1 MHWHGGHRVQA
12 LRNALELIRTRMAGL
27 PASAKLLAGS
37 LVIILVLGLFL
48 VAQWSARSDT
58 VPFAVQPAAYD
69 EARTFLASR
78 SVEFEEKN
86 GKLYVPSSEHQSLIA
101 GYVEAGGSSSIDW
114 NELVPNDPFAT
125 DAERKQRHLFA
136 VQTVLAKVIGG
147 FRNVKTATVL
157 IAPKPATALGASRSA
172 QTASVVVSMRSGALG
187 QEQVDA
193 IAAMVAGTQAGMK
206 PEHVSVTDGAQ
217 AYRTSFGK
225 SASTGE
231 NLERSL
237 QVAEAVQRR
246 IAEVLGWVPGVRI
259 SVNAQVVTT
268 ERTSTTTEFKEGV
281 VAPLSEVSS
290 TSESKGAS
298 ASREPG
304 VVPNTGL
311 SIGGGAGG
319 GSQSAVERSENKY
332 RAEIPATRRT
342 EVDPTGYAT
351 KIDASIAVPMSYF
364 VGVWRLQNPA
374 ADGEADKK
382 PDMAAVESLRE
393 TELARIRDF
402 VEPLIATDAVE
413 GSKKGEVKV
422 TWFPDFAEAP
432 VQASIGSGI
441 GELVLGG
448 GGGNGAGG
456 LIKPIGLGVLAVVSL
471 LFMFNIAKKASTREN
486 LPTAEELAGVPP
498 KLESDD
504 AEIVGEADEATP
516 ALEGMEL
523 DDDSL
528 RRAQMLEQLNEL
540 AQRDPTEIA
549 GILRRWMRTTA

>member
-1 MHWHGGHRVQA
+1 VQA
-12 LRNALELIRTRMAGL
+12 IRNALELIRTRMGGL

-48 VAQWSARSDT
+48 VAQWSAKADT
-58 VPFAVQPAAYD
+58 VAFAVQPAAFD

-78 SVEFEEKN
+78 NVEFEEKN
-86 GKLYVPSSEHQSLIA
+86 GRLYVPASEHQSLIA
-101 GYVEAGGSSSIDW
+101 GYVEAGGSSSVDW

-157 IAPKPATALGASRSA
+157 IAPKPATALGVSRNA
-172 QTASVVVSMRSGALG
+172 QTASVVVGMRAGGLA

-225 SASTGE
+225 GAATGE

-237 QVAEAVQRR
+237 QVADAVRGR
-246 IAEVLGWVPGVRI
+246 IGEVLAWVPGVRI

-281 VAPLSEVSS
+281 VAPVSEVSS
-290 TSESKGAS
+290 TSETKGATQ
-298 ASREPG
+298 SREAG

-311 SIGGGAGG
+311 ALGGGGSG

-342 EVDPTGYAT
+342 EIDPTGYAT

-364 VGVWRLQNPA
+364 VGVWRMQNPP
-374 ADGEADKK
+374 ADGEAEKR
-382 PDMAAVESLRE
+382 PDMAAVEALRE
-393 TELARIRDF
+393 GELARIREF

-422 TWFPDFAEAP
+422 TWFPDAIEAP
-432 VQASIGSGI
+432 VQASMAAGL

-448 GGGNGAGG
+448 GGGAGGGTG

-471 LFMFNIAKKASTREN
+471 LFMFNIARKASERES

>member
-1 MHWHGGHRVQA
+1 MQA
-12 LRNALELIRTRMAGL
+12 IRNALELIRTRMGGL

-48 VAQWSARSDT
+48 VAQWSAKADT
-58 VPFAVQPAAYD
+58 VAFAVQPAAFD

-78 SVEFEEKN
+78 NVEFEEKN
-86 GKLYVPSSEHQSLIA
+86 GRLYVPASEHQSLIA
-101 GYVEAGGSSSIDW
+101 GYVEAGGSSSVDW

-157 IAPKPATALGASRSA
+157 IAPKPATALGASRNA
-172 QTASVVVSMRSGALG
+172 QTASVVVGMRAGGLA

-206 PEHVSVTDGAQ
+206 PENVSVTDGAQ

-225 SASTGE
+225 GAATGE

-237 QVAEAVQRR
+237 QVADAVRGR
-246 IAEVLGWVPGVRI
+246 IGEVLAWVPGVRI

-281 VAPLSEVSS
+281 VAPVSEVSS
-290 TSESKGAS
+290 TSETKGATQ
-298 ASREPG
+298 SREAG

-311 SIGGGAGG
+311 ALGGGGSG

-342 EVDPTGYAT
+342 EIDPTGYAT

-364 VGVWRLQNPA
+364 VGVWRMQNPP
-374 ADGEADKK
+374 ADGEAEKR
-382 PDMAAVESLRE
+382 PDMAAVEALRE
-393 TELARIRDF
+393 GELARIREF

-422 TWFPDFAEAP
+422 TWFPDAIEAP
-432 VQASIGSGI
+432 VQASMAAGL

-448 GGGNGAGG
+448 GGGAGGGTG

-471 LFMFNIAKKASTREN
+471 LFMFNIARKASERES

>member
-1 MHWHGGHRVQA
+1 VQA
-12 LRNALELIRTRMAGL
+12 IRNALELIRTRMGGL

-48 VAQWSARSDT
+48 VAQWSAKADT
-58 VPFAVQPAAYD
+58 VAFAVQPAAFD

-78 SVEFEEKN
+78 NVEFEEKN
-86 GKLYVPSSEHQSLIA
+86 GRLYVPASEHQSLIA
-101 GYVEAGGSSSIDW
+101 GYVEAGGSSSVDW

-157 IAPKPATALGASRSA
+157 IAPKPATALGASRNA
-172 QTASVVVSMRSGALG
+172 QTASVVVGMRAGGLA

-206 PEHVSVTDGAQ
+206 PENVSVTDGAQ

-225 SASTGE
+225 GAATGE

-237 QVAEAVQRR
+237 QVADAVRGR
-246 IAEVLGWVPGVRI
+246 IGEVLAWVPGVRI

-281 VAPLSEVSS
+281 VAPVSEVSS
-290 TSESKGAS
+290 TSETKGATQ
-298 ASREPG
+298 SREAG

-311 SIGGGAGG
+311 ALGGGGSG

-342 EVDPTGYAT
+342 EIDPTGYAT

-364 VGVWRLQNPA
+364 VGVWRMQNPP
-374 ADGEADKK
+374 ADGEAEKR
-382 PDMAAVESLRE
+382 PDMAAVEALRE
-393 TELARIRDF
+393 GELARIREF

-422 TWFPDFAEAP
+422 TWFPDAIEAP
-432 VQASIGSGI
+432 VQASMAAGL

-448 GGGNGAGG
+448 GGGAGGGTG

-471 LFMFNIAKKASTREN
+471 LFMFNIARKASERES

>member
-1 MHWHGGHRVQA
+1 MQA
-12 LRNALELIRTRMAGL
+12 IRNALELIRTRMGGL

-48 VAQWSARSDT
+48 VAQWSAKADT
-58 VPFAVQPAAYD
+58 VAFAVQPAAFD

-78 SVEFEEKN
+78 NVEFEEKN
-86 GKLYVPSSEHQSLIA
+86 GRLYVPASEHQSLIA
-101 GYVEAGGSSSIDW
+101 GYVEAGGSSSVDW

-157 IAPKPATALGASRSA
+157 IAPKPATALGASRNA
-172 QTASVVVSMRSGALG
+172 QTASVVVGMRAGGLA

-206 PEHVSVTDGAQ
+206 PENVSVTDGAQ

-225 SASTGE
+225 GAATGE

-237 QVAEAVQRR
+237 QVADAVRGR
-246 IAEVLGWVPGVRI
+246 IGEVLAWVPGVRI

-281 VAPLSEVSS
+281 VAPVSEVSS
-290 TSESKGAS
+290 TSETKGA
-298 ASREPG
+298 AQSREAG

-311 SIGGGAGG
+311 ALGGGGSG

-342 EVDPTGYAT
+342 EIDPTGYAT

-364 VGVWRLQNPA
+364 VGVWRMQNPA
-374 ADGEADKK
+374 ADGEAEKR
-382 PDMAAVESLRE
+382 PDMAAVEALRE
-393 TELARIRDF
+393 GELARIREF

-422 TWFPDFAEAP
+422 TWFPDAIEAP
-432 VQASIGSGI
+432 VQASMAAGL

-448 GGGNGAGG
+448 GGGAGGGTG

-471 LFMFNIAKKASTREN
+471 LFMFNIARKASERES